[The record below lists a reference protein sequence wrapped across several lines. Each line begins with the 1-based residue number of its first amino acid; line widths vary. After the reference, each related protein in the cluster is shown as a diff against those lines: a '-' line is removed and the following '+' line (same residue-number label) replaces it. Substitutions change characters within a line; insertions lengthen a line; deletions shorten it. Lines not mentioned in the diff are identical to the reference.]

1 MPQFYITRSSDN
13 AIFALDATKDICYT
27 SEGDASDSP
36 LESGESAQDN
46 YVNKNDCVSFDGV
59 ISSIKSIGNATNKSP
74 DEYIDALFA
83 IKKSRAPF
91 SVTWHPGRKLENCV
105 FTHLTI
111 KQDEK
116 NGVDPSTGFKSLRV
130 CFTAKALRFVR
141 KAKVTSVPQ
150 ALFADAMGPKTTGTA
165 ATFDTESSELARTN
179 TIIAN
184 LKEQNLLKNLSEQ

>member
-1 MPQFYITRSSDN
+1 MAQFYITRISDN

-36 LESGESAQDN
+36 LESGESSQDN

-83 IKKSRAPF
+83 LKKSRAPF

-111 KQDEK
+111 KQDDR
-116 NGVDPSTGFKSLRV
+116 NGVNPDTGLKSFRV
-130 CFTAKALRFVR
+130 CFNAKALRFVR

-150 ALFADAMGPKTTGTA
+150 SMFADALGPKTTGTA
-165 ATFDTESSELARTN
+165 ATLSQTEYEITRQAEYDALVNSRAALAG
-179 TIIAN
+179 
-184 LKEQNLLKNLSEQ
+184 S